1 MMKTMN
7 TRLISTLSAFALC
20 AGAMHANAQVQ
31 IAPIFKDNMVLQ
43 QQTDAPIWGR
53 ALPGHTISVT
63 VSWQENAIET
73 KVSKDSTWRLVI
85 PTPVA
90 SYDPQQITVSADG
103 RSRTFSN
110 VLIGEVWLCSGQSN
124 MEMPMKGYSSQPILG
139 GQDAIVHSKN
149 DFLRCFT
156 VGKAMTLQEQESCT
170 GRWESASPNT
180 TAEFTATGYYFAR
193 LLQEVLDVP
202 VGIIHSSA
210 GGSAIEAWIPREAFT
225 REFPKIA
232 IPNDISR
239 EKKKVLVPTVLYNAM
254 IHPIAGYAIRG
265 AIWYQGE
272 ANVGRYQEYPRM
284 FAAMHDAWTKRW
296 GGKRFPIYLCQIAPF
311 RFSDQAGN
319 AFLREAQMKIAQTQP
334 DTGIAILMDTG
345 EQNCIHPANKQ
356 VAGERLAYIAL
367 ARNYGFPNLPYRAPE
382 FRRAEY
388 ADGKA
393 TLIFDHTGSG
403 FTSFGQPLTG
413 FELAGA
419 DRVFH
424 PATAAIV
431 NGKIVVESSQVP
443 DPVAVRYA
451 FKGYIRGSLYGSNGL
466 PVSSFR
472 SDNWDDV
479 R

>member
-7 TRLISTLSAFALC
+7 TKLISTLSAFALC
-20 AGAMHANAQVQ
+20 AGALHVNAQVQ

-85 PTPVA
+85 PTPGA

-210 GGSAIEAWIPREAFT
+210 GGSAIEAWIPHEAFT

-319 AFLREAQMKIAQTQP
+319 AFLREAQMKIAQT
-334 DTGIAILMDTG
+334 
-345 EQNCIHPANKQ
+345 
-356 VAGERLAYIAL
+356 
-367 ARNYGFPNLPYRAPE
+367 
-382 FRRAEY
+382 
-388 ADGKA
+388 
-393 TLIFDHTGSG
+393 
-403 FTSFGQPLTG
+403 
-413 FELAGA
+413 
-419 DRVFH
+419 
-424 PATAAIV
+424 
-431 NGKIVVESSQVP
+431 
-443 DPVAVRYA
+443 
-451 FKGYIRGSLYGSNGL
+451 
-466 PVSSFR
+466 
-472 SDNWDDV
+472 
-479 R
+479 